1 MQTGLDKDT
10 PSSGIGKCPTGIR
23 GLDEI
28 TGGGLPQ
35 GRPTLISGA
44 AGCGKTLLAMEFVV
58 RGARDFDEPGVFMAF
73 EESEDELIAN
83 VDSLGFALDSLVARD
98 LIALDSVRIER
109 SEIEETGD
117 YDLEGLFVRLG
128 SAIAEVGARRVALD
142 GVDALFAALPS
153 EAIVR
158 AELRRLFRWLKNQG
172 VTAVIT
178 GEQGEKTLTRHG
190 LEEYVSDCV
199 IFLDHRVINQV
210 ATRRLRIV
218 KYRGSRHGTNEYP
231 ALIDEQGF
239 SVLPISS
246 VCLDHRVS
254 RERVPTGIPR
264 LDAMLGGLGYFKG
277 SSVLV
282 SGTSGAG
289 KSSVATAF
297 ADSICRQGDRCLYW
311 SSEESPDQILRNM
324 GSIGFD
330 LQPHI
335 EGGLLSFHSVRPT
348 LYGLENHLVSLHR
361 LVQTLRPAAVILDPI
376 TNFDEVGDAAEV
388 KTMLTRVID
397 FLKSAGITALFTSLT
412 PGSDHLQPETTDEG
426 VSSLIDTWLLLQ
438 MVQSAGERNRLLYVL
453 KSRGMAHS
461 NQVRELLL
469 DDQGIHLADVYTG
482 AGEFRTGSAR
492 IAQQGRDQT
501 EAIALQRDR
510 DRQRR
515 LLELRRRDLAA
526 QIQALEAQLATVEE
540 DTASAATQESQQ
552 IAASTHEMAEI
563 SRVRGAD

>member
-142 GVDALFAALPS
+142 GIDALFAALPS

-297 ADSICRQGDRCLYW
+297 ADSICRHGGRCLYW

-376 TNFDEVGDAAEV
+376 TNFAAVGDAAEV

>member
-297 ADSICRQGDRCLYW
+297 ADSICRHGGRCLYW

-376 TNFDEVGDAAEV
+376 TNFAAVGDAAEV

>member
-1 MQTGLDKDT
+1 MQTTTQQD
-10 PSSGIGKCPTGIR
+10 PSPPGIAKCRTGIR

-28 TGGGLPQ
+28 TGGGLPR
-35 GRPTLISGA
+35 GRPTLIGGA
-44 AGCGKTLLAMEFVV
+44 AGCGKTLLAMEFIV

-73 EESEDELIAN
+73 EESEDELIDN
-83 VDSLGFALDSLVARD
+83 VRSLGFELDTLVAENRVALDG
-98 LIALDSVRIER
+98 VRIER

-128 SAIAEVGARRVALD
+128 GAIAEVGARRVALD
-142 GVDALFAALPS
+142 GIDALFAALPS

-178 GEQGEKTLTRHG
+178 GEQGEKTITRHG

-199 IFLDHRVINQV
+199 IFLDHRMTNQV

-231 ALIDEQGF
+231 TLIDEKGF

-246 VCLDHRVS
+246 VSLSHRVS
-254 RERVPTGIPR
+254 RERVSTGIPR
-264 LDAMLGGLGYFKG
+264 LDAMLGGRGYFKG
-277 SSVLV
+277 SSILI

-289 KSSVATAF
+289 KTSLATAF
-297 ADSICRQGDRCLYW
+297 ADNLCRQGERCVYW

-324 GSIGFD
+324 SSIGFD
-330 LQPHI
+330 LQPHLDQGVLI
-335 EGGLLSFHSVRPT
+335 CHAVRPT

-361 LVQTLRPAAVILDPI
+361 LVETLRPAAVILDPI
-376 TNFDEVGDAAEV
+376 TNFAAVGNSSEV

-397 FLKSAGITALFTSLT
+397 FLKGAGITAVFTSL
-412 PGSDHLQPETTDEG
+412 PQGSDPGDLERTDEG
-426 VSSLIDTWLLLQ
+426 ISSLIDTWLLLQ
-438 MVQSAGERNRLLYVL
+438 VEQSAGERNRLLYVL

-469 DDQGIHLADVYTG
+469 HNQGIDLADVYVG
-482 AGEFRTGSAR
+482 SGEVRTGSAR
-492 IAQQGRDQT
+492 IAQERRDQA
-501 EAIALQRDR
+501 EAISLQVARERQQHALDLK
-510 DRQRR
+510 RR
-515 LLELRRRDLAA
+515 NLQA
-526 QIQALEAQLATVEE
+526 QIQALEAQLADIEE
-540 DTASAATQESQQ
+540 DAVMTILAAEQHRST
-552 IAASTHEMAEI
+552 IANEI
-563 SRVRGAD
+563 SDMSRIRGAD